1 MNKAI
6 KSILSEIPDKP
17 DWNNTTSIKLK
28 TDLIEWCGDKFK
40 DKKVLEVG
48 SHIGQTT
55 MILGLLFKEAY
66 TINMNPPDVDDVSL
80 FEVINEVDNTG
91 FYRTTQCNIKNDYG
105 HQFDNV
111 YHIQQDAYS
120 QYGLS
125 PSIPD
130 VDVVFID
137 ALHTYD
143 AVSEDI
149 ENSLLKN
156 AKYIVFDD
164 YGLYP
169 EIKKVVNDYI
179 DLNVLKVEKHIGWEK
194 GFHIVVE
201 NERHFYDSEGLIC
214 SVV

>member
-1 MNKAI
+1 MSEKINK
-6 KSILSEIPDKP
+6 ILESIPDKS
-17 DWNNTTSIKLK
+17 DWSTTTSLK
-28 TDLIEWCGDKFK
+28 MKQDIVDWCGDRFK
-40 DKKVLEVG
+40 DKKVLEIG

-55 MILGLLFKEAY
+55 MILGLLFKEVY
-66 TINMNPPDVDDVSL
+66 TININPPDLDDVSL
-80 FEVINEVDNTG
+80 FEIINEVDNTG
-91 FYRTTQCNIKNDYG
+91 FHRTTQCNIRNDYG

-111 YHIQQDAYS
+111 YHITQDAYS
-120 QYGLS
+120 QHGIS